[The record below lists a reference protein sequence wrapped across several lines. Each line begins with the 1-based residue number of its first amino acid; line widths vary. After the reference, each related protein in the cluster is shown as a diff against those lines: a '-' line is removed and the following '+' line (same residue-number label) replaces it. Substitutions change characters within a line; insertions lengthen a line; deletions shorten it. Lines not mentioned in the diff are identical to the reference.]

1 MLLYQS
7 VIAVLM
13 VIFAINL
20 VLNLRSLKRPDCNRR
35 ITKPEPLIS
44 VLIPA
49 RNEEENIKACLKS
62 IQKQD
67 YPNFEV
73 IVLDDNSTDR
83 TYEIVERIAA
93 KDNRI
98 RLVKGKPLPL
108 DWAGKPFACYQLA
121 EKSRGSWLLFID
133 ADTTCDP
140 CMLRS
145 TLGVAL
151 DLNLSLLSG
160 FPRQIAESLPEK
172 IALPMMYFFLM
183 TWLPLWWLHRSLGRR
198 PSITIGQ
205 FLLFRKDEY
214 WRIGGHMA
222 VKDRIIED
230 VWLGLE
236 TVRHG
241 GRHEAIDL
249 STVFFCRM
257 YRNAAAI
264 WEGFVKWI
272 YSIAALSP
280 LALVAMLAAALVF
293 YLAPFYWVLN
303 GFFSS
308 SAPTDWR
315 FIAVF
320 QIGMVLLMRWLV
332 ERHFRQSLL
341 STFLHP
347 FGISFWYAAGLYG
360 LWRQMVGLGV
370 RWKERVYG
378 EESGVK

>member
-1 MLLYQS
+1 MLYQS

-13 VIFAINL
+13 VIFAVNL
-20 VLNLRSLKRPDCNRR
+20 VLNLRSLKRPDRNRR
-35 ITKPEPLIS
+35 ISKPEPLVS

-49 RNEEENIKACLKS
+49 RNEEQNIKACLES
-62 IQKQD
+62 VQKQD

-73 IVLDDNSTDR
+73 VVLDDNSADR
-83 TYEIVERIAA
+83 TYRIVERIAA
-93 KDNRI
+93 KDQRI
-98 RLVKGKPLPL
+98 RLLKGKPLPPG
-108 DWAGKPFACYQLA
+108 WAGKPFACYQLA
-121 EKSRGSWLLFID
+121 ENAQGSWLLFMD

-140 CMLRS
+140 CMVRS
-145 TLGVAL
+145 TLGVAQ

-160 FPRQIAESLPEK
+160 FPRQMAESFWEK

-183 TWLPLWWLHRSLGRR
+183 SWLPLWWLHRSLGRR

-214 WRIGGHMA
+214 WRIGGHSA

-230 VWLGLE
+230 VWLGVE
-236 TVRHG
+236 TIRHG

-249 STVFFCRM
+249 STVFYCRM
-257 YRNAAAI
+257 YRSIGAI

-280 LALVAMLAAALVF
+280 VLIVAMLAAAFVF
-293 YLAPFYWVLN
+293 YVAPFYWVFK
-303 GFFSS
+303 GFFS
-308 SAPTDWR
+308 AAGPTDWR

-320 QIGMVLLMRWLV
+320 QVGMIFFMRWLV

-347 FGISFWYAAGLYG
+347 IGISFWYTAGLYG
-360 LWRQMVGLGV
+360 LWREMVGLGV
-370 RWKERVYG
+370 RWKERIYG
-378 EESGVK
+378 EASGVK